1 MLIERL
7 QRQLNRPL
15 ADAAYMW
22 RGAEAAEQGLAD
34 CRDAL
39 IRAEETLSALSRAIE
54 ATRTAANAA

>member
-15 ADAAYMW
+15 ADAAHVW
-22 RGAEAAEQGLAD
+22 KGAEAAEQGLAD

-39 IRAEETLSALSRAIE
+39 SRAEETLARLSAAIE
-54 ATRTAANAA
+54 ATRLAAGR